1 VGDSAL
7 VLECDYEFSPAIVW
21 DALVDPDL
29 VSGWWADAAITPEA
43 GGEYNLR
50 WLHRPGQPDT
60 FGRITDM
67 QPLERLTVD
76 TSDSVLV
83 TFELT
88 ERPGGLRGTST
99 RLKVTIDG
107 PEADPRV
114 TADWLTNLD
123 QLDDL
128 LRGHPVD
135 WANWSRDRYEVWHR
149 HLGEATAPTGS
160 GSTA

>member
-7 VLECDYEFSPAIVW
+7 VLECDYEFSRAIVW
-21 DALVDPDL
+21 DALVDSDL
-29 VSGWWADAAITPEA
+29 VSGWWAEATITPEV

-50 WLHRPGQPDT
+50 WLHRIGQPDT
-60 FGRITDM
+60 FARITDM
-67 QPLERLTVD
+67 QQPGRLVVD
-76 TSDSVLV
+76 TSDSVLI

-88 ERPGGLRGTST
+88 ELPGGLRGEST
-99 RLKVTIDG
+99 RLKVTVDG
-107 PEADPRV
+107 PGADPRV

-123 QLDDL
+123 QLEDL

-135 WANWSRDRYEVWHR
+135 WANWNRDRFESWRR